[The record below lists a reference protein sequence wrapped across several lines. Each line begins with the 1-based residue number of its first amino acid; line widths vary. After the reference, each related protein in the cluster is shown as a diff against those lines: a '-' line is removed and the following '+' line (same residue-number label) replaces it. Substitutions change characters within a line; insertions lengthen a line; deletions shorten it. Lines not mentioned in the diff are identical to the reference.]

1 MAAESASRARPPNGS
16 PGCASGRSRHRG
28 ARRWA
33 CRCSRRG
40 FRVRVASGPSI
51 DRNLCHAAAAGPR
64 IAAARADRI
73 ICAFVAGERLT
84 NADHPDRGRRSRQT
98 FPGVCSEGN
107 DASRAHPAGGPRNS
121 RPAPR
126 IPATARL
133 ESPAHGPNPRP
144 CPLSPEAPRPAC
156 HAGGRGFESSRSR
169 NIPAIGILCCRF
181 RRKRPLVSSS
191 SRVHRA
197 RESPYEAGG
206 SREFPQ
212 PMVPAGTTGGRFGVR
227 RDSMRSLIDDSSLR
241 WIPLHSVRPLRS
253 PARPLPSAAAGLP
266 LPASRAT
273 HPGGAAARSSSLT

>member
-1 MAAESASRARPPNGS
+1 VSASSSQVQHQSSRFRHMAAESASRARPPNGS

-107 DASRAHPAGGPRNS
+107 DASRAHPAGGPRNL
-121 RPAPR
+121 PP
-126 IPATARL
+126 
-133 ESPAHGPNPRP
+133 SPANPRNGTVGKP
-144 CPLSPEAPRPAC
+144 CSC
-156 HAGGRGFESSRSR
+156 
-169 NIPAIGILCCRF
+169 
-181 RRKRPLVSSS
+181 
-191 SRVHRA
+191 
-197 RESPYEAGG
+197 RESPLI
-206 SREFPQ
+206 
-212 PMVPAGTTGGRFGVR
+212 PA
-227 RDSMRSLIDDSSLR
+227 
-241 WIPLHSVRPLRS
+241 
-253 PARPLPSAAAGLP
+253 
-266 LPASRAT
+266 
-273 HPGGAAARSSSLT
+273 